1 MLFASLLRRSG
12 HRSDARRELVA
23 AREVFVRLGTPLQ
36 ARQAST
42 ELARIGGRTATGELT
57 NVEQRITALV
67 GAGQTNREVSATLF
81 MSVRTVESHLGRIYR
96 KLGVRSRTELSRHV
110 AADPQ
115 RGARRL
121 TPGPVGPTSDSRR
134 HLK

>member
-1 MLFASLLRRSG
+1 MFAN
-12 HRSDARRELVA
+12 
-23 AREVFVRLGTPLQ
+23 LGTPLQ
-36 ARQAST
+36 ERQASA
-42 ELARIGGRTATGELT
+42 ELARIGGRTANGELT
-57 NVEQRITALV
+57 NVERRITALV

-115 RGARRL
+115 PE
-121 TPGPVGPTSDSRR
+121 PGT
-134 HLK
+134 